1 MTDFARDVNEALRAE
16 KMQNLWKE
24 YGSALLV
31 GAATLILGTGFFSA
45 WNAWTLSQN
54 QKTTTALLAALESKD
69 PQASLQKALADLHG
83 AGAALAQLNQAGL
96 ALKANDIPQA
106 LTAFDAAIDDRGA
119 PALVRDLARV
129 QKANLMLD
137 QKDMTAAQIDET
149 LKPVLKEKNS
159 AFYAQA
165 VLINAAAH
173 FTLMKGDKNKAIASL
188 KEIGADPA
196 LPASVKERA
205 AALLAVYEV
214 QP

>member
-1 MTDFARDVNEALRAE
+1 MTDFARDVNDALRAE

-24 YGSALLV
+24 YGPALLV
-31 GAATLILGTGFFSA
+31 GAATLVLGTAFFSG
-45 WNAWTLSQN
+45 WNAWTLKQN

-69 PQASLQKALADLHG
+69 PQASLEKALPHLDG
-83 AGAALAQLNQAGL
+83 AGAGLAQLNL
-96 ALKANDIPQA
+96 AAAAIKENNIEKAF
-106 LTAFDAAIDDRGA
+106 TAFDAAIDDRGV

-137 QKDMTAAQIDET
+137 QKNMTAAQIDET

-173 FTLMKGDKNKAIASL
+173 FTLVKGDKNKAKESL
-188 KEIGADPA
+188 KEMSADPA
-196 LPASVKERA
+196 LPASLKEQA
-205 AALLAVYEV
+205 AALLAAYEV
-214 QP
+214 E